1 MIIECPKC
9 FKKNDLHLEAK
20 VKCGHCQEKL
30 TGSTFKKPI
39 MSGGAILVIGL
50 VSGQIADYALFD
62 NRYPMHVEYSI
73 VDACA
78 NSSPE
83 LISKNIYIDRRN
95 VCLCAMQGTMNEI
108 SYIRYKVDKESFLSA
123 FRKNSNECMRREG

>member
-1 MIIECPKC
+1 
-9 FKKNDLHLEAK
+9 
-20 VKCGHCQEKL
+20 
-30 TGSTFKKPI
+30 

-50 VSGQIADYALFD
+50 VSGQVADFVLFD

-78 NSSPE
+78 NSNPE
-83 LISKNIYIDRRN
+83 LVSKNIYIDRRN
-95 VCLCAMQGTMNEI
+95 VCLCAMQDTMNEI
-108 SYIRYKVDKESFLSA
+108 SYIRYKADKESFLSA